1 MRLTGKVALVT
12 GATQGIGTVIVE
24 RLAEEG
30 ARVTFTGRRAEVGAS
45 VQAALRAKG
54 HDVTFIQGDVSI
66 EKQVKAAVAQT
77 VQTYGGLD
85 ILVNNAAATDI
96 AGAGREDTH
105 VAELETAVWEQT
117 FRVAATGS
125 FWMTKYAIPH
135 MRKAG
140 GGSIINITAASST
153 RAITGRPSYQA
164 SKGAVNALTRQVAI
178 DYAPENI
185 RCNAVVVGF
194 INTGEADMQQLLSNP
209 AFNAEIRRTIPM
221 PRLGDPRDIANA
233 VLFYGSDE
241 SAYVTGTMLAVD
253 GGMTNRLG
261 IPDTSSKALMAKA
274 E

>member
-1 MRLTGKVALVT
+1 MRLKGKVALVT
-12 GATQGIGTVIVE
+12 GATQGIGTTIVE

-30 ARVTFTGRRAEVGAS
+30 ARVAFTGRRAEVGAG
-45 VQAALRAKG
+45 VEAALRAKG

-66 EKQVKAAVAQT
+66 EDQVKAAVDRTAQAC
-77 VQTYGGLD
+77 GGLD

-96 AGAGREDTH
+96 AGAGREDSH
-105 VAELETAVWEQT
+105 VADLDTKIWEQT
-117 FRVAATGS
+117 FRVAATGT

-140 GGSIINITAASST
+140 SGSIINITAASST
-153 RAITGRPSYQA
+153 RAITGRPSYQS

-178 DYAPENI
+178 DYAPEGI

-194 INTGEADMQQLLSNP
+194 INTGEEGMKRLLAND
-209 AFNAEIRRTIPM
+209 AFNAEIRRVIPI

-233 VLFYGSDE
+233 VLYLASDE
-241 SAYVTGTMLAVD
+241 AAYVTGIMLPVD

-261 IPDTSSKALMAKA
+261 IPDTSSKSVLGNLD
-274 E
+274 